1 LTSYFF
7 QCNLTRLIPTSN
19 NILQNQKKFGP
30 TMLFAFVEVLQNVF
44 QLTEYAVFLWS
55 CDHHKDNGQAT
66 Y

>member
-1 LTSYFF
+1 
-7 QCNLTRLIPTSN
+7 LTRLIPTSN